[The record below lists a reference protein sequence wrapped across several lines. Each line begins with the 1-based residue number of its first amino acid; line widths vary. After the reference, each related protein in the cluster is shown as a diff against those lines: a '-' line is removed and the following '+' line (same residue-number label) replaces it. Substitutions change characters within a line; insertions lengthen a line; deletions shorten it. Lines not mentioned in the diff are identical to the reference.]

1 MNKKLY
7 RSKSDKKLFGVLG
20 GIAAYLDVDAVL
32 VRVITV
38 VLSFFL
44 PTIPVYIICALV
56 MPEEPEII
64 SGQAEY
70 RQADYTDFNSQ
81 NQ

>member
-1 MNKKLY
+1 MNRKLY

-20 GIAAYLDVDAVL
+20 GIAAYLEVDAAL
-32 VRVITV
+32 VRVIAV

-44 PTIPVYIICALV
+44 PTIPAYIICALV

-64 SGQAEY
+64 PEQSEY
-70 RQADYTDFNSQ
+70 RQADYADINSE
-81 NQ
+81 NK